1 VDVLYPA
8 WPIYLYT
15 NPDLGGYAL
24 KPLLQYQAI
33 PGLYSDQFATHDLGS
48 AYPNATGFDSSG
60 GIKMPIEGKF
70 TFFTPVS

>member
-1 VDVLYPA
+1 VDVLYAA

-33 PGLYSDQFATHDLGS
+33 PGLYPNQFAMHDLGY
-48 AYPNATGFDSSG
+48 AYPNATGFDTSG
-60 GIKMPIEGKF
+60 GVAMPVEGEYILF
-70 TFFTPVS
+70 NSVS